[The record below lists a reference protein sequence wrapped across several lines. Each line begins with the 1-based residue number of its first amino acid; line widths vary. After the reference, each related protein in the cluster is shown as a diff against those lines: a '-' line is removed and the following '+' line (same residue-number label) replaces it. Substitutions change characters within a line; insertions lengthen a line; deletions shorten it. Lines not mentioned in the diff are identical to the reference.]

1 MSSLKWIETK
11 DYHELSEK
19 ACDIFEAQ
27 IKEKPTSVLG
37 LATGS
42 TPIGLYNELVERNKA
57 GIISFKDVTTF
68 NLDEYVGIDP
78 NNKASYHYFMNE
90 HLIDHVDINKENT
103 NIPDG
108 HVSNLQEAC
117 NKYEQLIEKAGGID
131 LQVLGIGVNGH
142 IGFNEPGTSFESLT
156 HIVELTQSTIDANQK
171 YFDKPEDMPRSAI
184 TMGIKTIL
192 QAKKIVL
199 LISGESKQEAYTRL
213 RTGEIT
219 EDFPASALHLHP
231 DVTVIYTGVK

>member
-11 DYHELSEK
+11 NYDELSEI
-19 ACDIFEAQ
+19 ASDLFEQQ
-27 IKEKPTSVLG
+27 IKQKPTSVIG

-42 TPIGLYNELVERNKA
+42 TPIGLYNRLVERNKA
-57 GIISFKDVTTF
+57 GILTFKDVTTF

-90 HLIDHVDINKENT
+90 HLIDHIDIKKENT
-103 NIPDG
+103 YIPEG
-108 HVSNLQEAC
+108 HINDLETAC
-117 NKYEQLIEKAGGID
+117 HVYEEQIQKSGGID

-142 IGFNEPGTSFESLT
+142 IGFNEPGTSFDSLT
-156 HIVELTQSTIDANQK
+156 HIVELTQSTIEANQK
-171 YFDKPEDMPRSAI
+171 YFDKPEDMPKSAI

-192 QAKKIVL
+192 QARKIIL
-199 LISGESKQEAYTRL
+199 LISGESKQDAFSRL

-219 EDFPASALHLHP
+219 EDFPASSLHLHP
-231 DVTVIYTGVK
+231 DVTVIYSGVK